1 MNNYSGINDISSLY
15 NNQQQYNVPQDAIR
29 NIPQNVTADQSQNYG
44 IPTTQP
50 GSSLPQGNKE
60 EDSKSNE
67 YYNSECFH
75 MPIDFNLGYE
85 FPAIL
90 MIREDVNDNCLFINN
105 FKQQIEY
112 SAVLTFYWIVT
123 TVFSRCLGIMEK
135 SKYMSLKTKKQSMVV
150 IVGLLIL

>member
-1 MNNYSGINDISSLY
+1 
-15 NNQQQYNVPQDAIR
+15 
-29 NIPQNVTADQSQNYG
+29 
-44 IPTTQP
+44 
-50 GSSLPQGNKE
+50 
-60 EDSKSNE
+60 
-67 YYNSECFH
+67 
-75 MPIDFNLGYE
+75 MPIDFDLGYE

-150 IVGLLIL
+150 LVDYLIL

>member
-1 MNNYSGINDISSLY
+1 MNNYSGINDISGLY

-44 IPTTQP
+44 IPTAQP

-150 IVGLLIL
+150 LVDYLIL